1 MNDEIFIRLLWFS
14 KTFEN
19 LIDRFEIET
28 DSSQNFEPRK
38 QLEILENSCWVEDKC
53 YQVCSS
59 CSFVLIQFDESKKL
73 LN

>member
-38 QLEILENSCWVEDKC
+38 QLEILENSC
-53 YQVCSS
+53 
-59 CSFVLIQFDESKKL
+59 
-73 LN
+73 